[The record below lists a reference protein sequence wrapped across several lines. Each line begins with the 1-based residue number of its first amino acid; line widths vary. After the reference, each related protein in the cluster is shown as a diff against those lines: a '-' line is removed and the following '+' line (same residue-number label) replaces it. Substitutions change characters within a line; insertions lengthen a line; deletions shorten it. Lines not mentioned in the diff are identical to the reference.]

1 MLTHSKISHFIVTID
16 NTRLEVRNKSYNI
29 KTPFVYVEI
38 IYNEKKEKGQKY
50 TVCFKK

>member
-29 KTPFVYVEI
+29 KNTLRLCG
-38 IYNEKKEKGQKY
+38 NNLQ
-50 TVCFKK
+50 